1 MISFTFCKRIKV
13 LAILQCL
20 FIHSAIVIDASVF
33 KLVWEVLGG
42 VVGIV
47 IDEFPNIVLI
57 TLVLCIVRMLVL
69 RMTNTVFSADEDVF
83 GDMAARANL
92 FEGNFLEVTSKYL
105 EVDFP
110 VPRNLFSCL
119 IILLFISV
127 ENKQLENEETIL
139 IKVWQEFL
147 YQRGNFGNTH
157 IG

>member
-1 MISFTFCKRIKV
+1 
-13 LAILQCL
+13 
-20 FIHSAIVIDASVF
+20 
-33 KLVWEVLGG
+33 
-42 VVGIV
+42 
-47 IDEFPNIVLI
+47 
-57 TLVLCIVRMLVL
+57 MLVL